1 MVRSVLVLVALL
13 GVVLAY
19 QRFYS
24 ARDRD
29 YNPPVDVGPALVQ
42 ARDVAPFDVLAP
54 ADLPPGWTATSVRYT
69 PGSSPRWHV
78 GWLTPTQEYAG
89 LEQADVPPEQ
99 LVQEVAAGTT
109 AVGDVDVA
117 GTTWQVRTDQ
127 QRGETTLVR
136 PDGDGAVLVTGS
148 ASQAELEELAAA
160 LQPG

>member
-13 GVVLAY
+13 AVVVVY

-29 YNPPVDVGPALVQ
+29 YTPPVDVGAALVQ

-78 GWLTPTQEYAG
+78 GWVTPTQEYVG
-89 LEQADVPPEQ
+89 LEQADVPAEE
-99 LVQEVAAGTT
+99 LVQQVAAGTT
-109 AVGDVDVA
+109 PAGEVDVA
-117 GTTWQVRTDQ
+117 GTTWQLRTDQ

-136 PDGDGAVLVTGS
+136 ADGDGAVLVTGS
-148 ASQAELEELAAA
+148 ASQAELEQLAGA
-160 LQPG
+160 LRAG